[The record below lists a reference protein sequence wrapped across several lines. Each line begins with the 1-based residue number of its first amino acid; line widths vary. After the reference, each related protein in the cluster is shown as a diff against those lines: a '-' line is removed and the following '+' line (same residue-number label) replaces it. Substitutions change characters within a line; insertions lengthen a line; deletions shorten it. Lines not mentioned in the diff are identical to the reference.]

1 VLNILV
7 DIELQRYCGSA
18 CRSGPVSD

>member
-1 VLNILV
+1 LNILV